1 MLKSLANS
9 RVAVVGLGKSG
20 RSAIKFCRGIGA
32 EVVLS
37 EGGKLDDETA
47 YWLKEIGVIYEDGG
61 HRFDFLRQADL
72 VLISPG
78 VPHYLPVLHAVRQ
91 DGGVVVGELSLAAF
105 YLRTPVIAITGTN
118 GKTTVTT
125 LIGDLLRAAGKNVF
139 VGGNIGTPLTD
150 YLAGPQDADWVVLEE
165 SSFQLDVA
173 GAFQPQI
180 GVLLNISPDHLDRYK
195 DLADYAQTKMRLF
208 AWQGA
213 GDTAIINYDDGYL
226 RRACTDLGGQ
236 GQEVLYFG
244 HNLKKLAGAEMQG
257 RKIQLNGC
265 GEERYDLAGT
275 YLGSPPNLEN
285 AAAAILAVQA
295 AGCSPLAIKQG
306 IAEFKALPHR
316 MTVVSEIAGVKYIDD
331 SKATN
336 IGAVAAALASVSG
349 SVILI
354 AGGRD
359 KGGDY
364 GLLAELV
371 KEKVT
376 TMLLIG
382 EASAKMAAAFASLT
396 MIETMASLEEAV
408 DRAADIS
415 QSGDTVLLSPACASL
430 DMFVGY
436 AQRGEVF
443 QRQVMRLAG
452 GERV

>member
-20 RSAIKFCRGIGA
+20 RSAIKFCRGMGA

-37 EGGKLDDETA
+37 EGGRLDDETA
-47 YWLKEIGVIYEDGG
+47 YWLKENGVIYEEGG
-61 HRFDFLRQADL
+61 HSFDFLRRADL

-78 VPHYLPVLHAVRQ
+78 VPHYLPVLEAVRQ
-91 DGGVVVGELSLAAF
+91 EGVVVAGELALAALF
-105 YLRTPVIAITGTN
+105 LRTPMIAVTGTN

-125 LIGDLLRAAGKNVF
+125 LIGDLLRAAGKKVF

-150 YLAGPQDADWVVLEE
+150 YLAGSQDADWLVLEV
-165 SSFQLDVA
+165 SSFQLDAA
-173 GAFQPQI
+173 GEFQPQI

-208 AWQGA
+208 ARQGT
-213 GDTAIINYDDGYL
+213 GDTAIINYDDAYL
-226 RRACTDLGGQ
+226 RRFCTDLGGQ
-236 GQEVLYFG
+236 GQDVLYFG
-244 HNLKKLAGAEMQG
+244 HHLKKLVGAEMQG
-257 RKIQLNGC
+257 RKIQLNAC
-265 GEERYDLAGT
+265 GEERFDLAGT
-275 YLGSPPNLEN
+275 YFACPPNLEN

-295 AGCSPLAIKQG
+295 AGCSPSAIKQG
-306 IAEFKALPHR
+306 MAEFKALPHR
-316 MTVVSEIAGVKYIDD
+316 MTVVAEIAGVTYIDD

-382 EASAKMAAAFASLT
+382 EAGAKMAAAFANLT
-396 MIETMASLEEAV
+396 IIETMASLEEAV
-408 DRAADIS
+408 DRAAAIS
-415 QSGDTVLLSPACASL
+415 RSGDTVLLSPACASF
-430 DMFVGY
+430 DMFTGY

-443 QRQVMRLAG
+443 EGQVIKIAD
-452 GERV
+452 GERA